1 MKIHLFI
8 FAFLIAGFVI
18 YNLFFAVNDDR
29 LNTIINIIYASIL
42 FGYISFMAFMLLKK
56 MKK

>member
-8 FAFLIAGFVI
+8 FALLIAGFVI

>member
-8 FAFLIAGFVI
+8 FALLIAGFVI

-29 LNTIINIIYASIL
+29 LNTLINIIYASIL

>member
-8 FAFLIAGFVI
+8 FALLIAGFVI
-18 YNLFFAVNDDR
+18 CNLFFAVNDDR
-29 LNTIINIIYASIL
+29 LNTLINIIYASIL
-42 FGYISFMAFMLLKK
+42 FGYISFMAFILLKK

>member
-8 FAFLIAGFVI
+8 FALLIAGFVI

-29 LNTIINIIYASIL
+29 LNTLINIIYASIL
-42 FGYISFMAFMLLKK
+42 FGYISFMAFILLKK

>member
-8 FAFLIAGFVI
+8 FALLIAGFVI

-42 FGYISFMAFMLLKK
+42 FGYISFMAFTLLKK